1 MPRPHQKG
9 HKHSRRSHASPQ
21 TRSPQLG
28 SRKADPHFLDD
39 DAPIS
44 FKFAGLLALAAA
56 VGAVGGNVLMR
67 KYTSNKQPLPL
78 TVVGAF
84 STTAQAGR
92 SYVKLRKCREATAAF
107 QKSVNAFIRQGQY
120 YGDVTWLLDY
130 AEVLVMPRAANQGRN
145 LAEGLQTTKR
155 ALSHSR
161 CHEECLERLS
171 VAWKTTKGSESDA
184 ARRLIRRSENG
195 RLTLAAPYAERLQT
209 QVPTTTGWSAAN
221 ASSS

>member
-28 SRKADPHFLDD
+28 SRKAEPHFLDD

-67 KYTSNKQPLPL
+67 KYTSTKQPLPL

-84 STTAQAGR
+84 STKECDKW
-92 SYVKLRKCREATAAF
+92 V
-107 QKSVNAFIRQGQY
+107 QG
-120 YGDVTWLLDY
+120 
-130 AEVLVMPRAANQGRN
+130 PRA
-145 LAEGLQTTKR
+145 
-155 ALSHSR
+155 
-161 CHEECLERLS
+161 
-171 VAWKTTKGSESDA
+171 
-184 ARRLIRRSENG
+184 
-195 RLTLAAPYAERLQT
+195 
-209 QVPTTTGWSAAN
+209 
-221 ASSS
+221 

>member
-1 MPRPHQKG
+1 M
-9 HKHSRRSHASPQ
+9 
-21 TRSPQLG
+21 G
-28 SRKADPHFLDD
+28 S
-39 DAPIS
+39 
-44 FKFAGLLALAAA
+44 
-56 VGAVGGNVLMR
+56 
-67 KYTSNKQPLPL
+67 
-78 TVVGAF
+78 
-84 STTAQAGR
+84 AQAGR

-161 CHEECLERLS
+161 CHEECLARLS
-171 VAWKTTKGSESDA
+171 VAWKSTKGSESDA

-209 QVPTTTGWSAAN
+209 QVPTTKSWSEAN

>member
-28 SRKADPHFLDD
+28 SRKAEPHFLDD

-84 STTAQAGR
+84 S
-92 SYVKLRKCREATAAF
+92 SKECDKWVK
-107 QKSVNAFIRQGQY
+107 
-120 YGDVTWLLDY
+120 D
-130 AEVLVMPRAANQGRN
+130 RA
-145 LAEGLQTTKR
+145 
-155 ALSHSR
+155 
-161 CHEECLERLS
+161 
-171 VAWKTTKGSESDA
+171 
-184 ARRLIRRSENG
+184 
-195 RLTLAAPYAERLQT
+195 
-209 QVPTTTGWSAAN
+209 
-221 ASSS
+221 